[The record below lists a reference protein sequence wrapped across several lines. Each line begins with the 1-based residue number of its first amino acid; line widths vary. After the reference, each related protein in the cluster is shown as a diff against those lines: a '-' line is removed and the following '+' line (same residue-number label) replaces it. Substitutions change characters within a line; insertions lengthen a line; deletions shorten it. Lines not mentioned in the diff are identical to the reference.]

1 MSNVKSHLEALQAV
15 TAQIDSLGADKKAI
29 DARIA
34 DLRQKEEEIRNAIFS
49 DMVESQEKVLT
60 IGGLAEV
67 CVRKSAKQFLIK
79 DEKAFSDLARRSGR
93 YDDIFKEEVKMSK
106 SAANKFIGE
115 LQACGS
121 IPAFVE
127 IQPGEDSLSIT
138 WEKVKAMPSS
148 RPTRAA
154 GSVSDSELLG
164 DMDTL

>member
-1 MSNVKSHLEALQAV
+1 MNNVKSNLEALQTV
-15 TAQIDSLGADKKAI
+15 TAQIEALGADKKAI
-29 DARIA
+29 DARMA
-34 DLRQKEEEIRNAIFS
+34 ELRQKEEEIRNAIFS

-60 IGGLAEV
+60 IVGLAEV

-115 LQACGS
+115 LQACGI

-138 WEKVKAMPSS
+138 WEKVKAMPVS
-148 RPTRAA
+148 RPARVVA
-154 GSVSDSELLG
+154 SVSDSELLG
-164 DMDTL
+164 VMDTL